1 MEQQAK
7 HIDVWDNCLRLIEQI
22 VEPQKFATW
31 FKPVKAVSMVDS
43 TLTLEVP
50 SDFFRDI
57 LESEYLDVIKMTLR
71 RVIGAGARLMYT
83 VRPVRAASAMTFAAA
98 HETEPVNP
106 TVSVH
111 TFTQTGSPNPF
122 VYPGLRKLNIKPR
135 LNPAYCFENLVEG
148 ECNRM
153 GVTAGENISAAP
165 GKTPF
170 NPLFIFGG
178 PGLGKTHLAQA
189 IGIRINK
196 EFPDLVVLYV
206 TGNEFKTQYVD
217 AVTVRNKLTDFLAF
231 YSRIDV
237 LIMDD
242 IQDLLGQGSQHAF
255 FNIFNALHQT
265 GKQLIFTSDR
275 SPADLQNFEERLL
288 SRFKWGLAVELH
300 RPDYS
305 TRLDMLKSR
314 CIREG
319 AQVSDTVLE
328 YLADKIS
335 TNFRELEGA
344 LISIIA
350 HATLA
355 HQEVTLALAE
365 QVTDS
370 LIGDSQSDVTIQ
382 SVEQAVCNYFALD
395 MSMLLSSSRKRQIV
409 QARQIAMYLCRNHIP
424 GCSLATIGAE
434 IGGKDH
440 ATVLHACN
448 TVTDLIATDRTFK
461 QYVIDIERMIA
472 PAA

>member
-7 HIDVWDNCLRLIEQI
+7 HIDVWNNCLRLIEQI

-31 FKPVKAVSMVDS
+31 FQPVKAVSMVDS

-57 LESEYLDVIKMTLR
+57 LESEYLDIIKMTLR
-71 RVIGAGARLMYT
+71 RVIGSGAKLMYT
-83 VRPVRAASAMTFAAA
+83 IKPVRTAAPMTFSAA
-98 HETEPVNP
+98 HGTEPVNP
-106 TVSVH
+106 AVSVP
-111 TFTQTGSPNPF
+111 TFSQTGSPNPF
-122 VYPGLRKLNIKPR
+122 VYPGIRRLNINPR
-135 LNPAYCFENLVEG
+135 LNPVYCFENLIEG
-148 ECNRM
+148 ECNKM
-153 GVTAGENISAAP
+153 GVTAGENISGAP
-165 GKTPF
+165 GKTAF

-189 IGIRINK
+189 VGIRINR

-206 TGNEFKTQYVD
+206 TANEFKTQYID

-242 IQDLLGQGSQHAF
+242 IQDLIGQGTQHAF

-275 SPADLQNFEERLL
+275 SPAELQDFEERLL

-300 RPDYS
+300 RPEYA
-305 TRLDMLKSR
+305 TRLDMLKAR
-314 CIREG
+314 CRREG
-319 AQVSDTVLE
+319 AQVSDEVLAF
-328 YLADKIS
+328 LADKIK

-355 HQEVTLALAE
+355 HQEVTIELAE
-365 QVTDS
+365 RVTDS
-370 LIGDSQSDVTIQ
+370 LVGEMQSELTIKN
-382 SVEQAVCNYFALD
+382 VEQAVCDYFALD
-395 MSMLLSSSRKRQIV
+395 MDSLLSSSRKRQIV

-461 QYVIDIERMIA
+461 QYVIDIEKMIVPVA
-472 PAA
+472 